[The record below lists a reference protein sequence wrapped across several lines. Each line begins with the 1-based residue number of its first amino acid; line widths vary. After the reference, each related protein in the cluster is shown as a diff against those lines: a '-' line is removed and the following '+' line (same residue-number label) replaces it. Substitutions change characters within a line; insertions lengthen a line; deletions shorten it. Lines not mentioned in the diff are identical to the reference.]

1 MMKESVQVKVHQA
14 EMLRQN
20 RVRPGMLIDRK
31 KLCGACL
38 LLMLVIPGC
47 TVGPDYRRPKV
58 QIPTDFH
65 AATVSKDQAPLVD
78 TKWWDLFN
86 DPQLNALIRLALDQ
100 NKDLKLAVARV
111 DAARAQL
118 GIVGAGRYP
127 QVAAGASATGTLGS
141 ETGARPVPEG
151 QDRTTS
157 LFRAGFAFAWEIDL
171 WGKYRRAT
179 EAAQAQ
185 LLATEE
191 VRQAVAISLVSTV
204 AQTYLQLR
212 ELDLELQITK
222 STLVTRQE
230 TARIVGVLYR
240 NGLVNELDLSQ
251 AEGAVA
257 ATAAALPDIERAIA
271 QTENALSVLAGQ
283 YPGPVARGF
292 ELKEFTVPPE
302 VPAGL
307 PSTLIERRPDI
318 RSAEQILIAS
328 NAQIGV
334 ARAAYFPSISL
345 TGPMGTES
353 TQLSGLFTGMSGFY
367 QFPLKIAQPLFT
379 AGAIKSSVKAAEAL
393 RQESLIQYEQVIQ
406 QSFREVEDAL
416 VAHRKARESL
426 GHQQAYVAA
435 FRRASQVAE
444 SRFRSGLSSY
454 LPVLDSQRELYS
466 AQLGEARIRLAQI
479 VAVTQLYKAL
489 GGGF

>member
-1 MMKESVQVKVHQA
+1 MW
-14 EMLRQN
+14 
-20 RVRPGMLIDRK
+20 IDGK
-31 KLCGACL
+31 ILYGACL
-38 LLMLVIPGC
+38 ILLMALTGC
-47 TVGPDYRRPKV
+47 MVGPDYKRPKV
-58 QIPTDFH
+58 EIPADYR
-65 AATVSKDQAPLVD
+65 AATVAKDQAPLVD
-78 TKWWDLFN
+78 TKWWDLFK
-86 DPQLNALIRLALDQ
+86 DPQMQALIRLALDQ
-100 NKDLKLAVARV
+100 NKDLRLAVARV

-127 QVAAGASATGTLGS
+127 QVGAGADATATLGS
-141 ETGARPVPEG
+141 ETGARPVPAGE
-151 QDRTTS
+151 DRAAH
-157 LFRAGFAFAWEIDL
+157 LYRVGFIFAWEVDL

-191 VRQAVAISLVSTV
+191 VRQAVAISLVSSV
-204 AQTYLQLR
+204 AQAYLQLR

-222 STLVTRQE
+222 STLATRQE

-240 NGLVNELDLSQ
+240 NGLTNELDLRQ

-257 ATAAALPDIERAIA
+257 ATAAALPDLERVIA
-271 QTENALSVLAGQ
+271 QSENALSLLLGQ
-283 YPGPVARGF
+283 YPGPIARGF
-292 ELKEFTVPPE
+292 ELKDFTVPPD

-307 PSTLIERRPDI
+307 PSSLIERRPDI

-334 ARAAYFPSISL
+334 AKAAYFPAISL

-353 TQLSGLFTGMSGFY
+353 TQLSGLFGAGSAFY

-393 RQESLIQYEQVIQ
+393 RQQSLIQYEQVIQ
-406 QSFREVEDAL
+406 QAFREVEDSL
-416 VAHRKARESL
+416 VAHRRARESL
-426 GHQQAYVAA
+426 AQQEAYVAA

-444 SRFRSGLSSY
+444 SRFRNGLSDF

-466 AQLGEARIRLAQI
+466 AQLGEARIRLAQA

>member
-1 MMKESVQVKVHQA
+1 MNESDRNTRQRA
-14 EMLRQN
+14 RIWLRQHS
-20 RVRPGMLIDRK
+20 
-31 KLCGACL
+31 LCRACL
-38 LLMLVIPGC
+38 VLTLTLTSC
-47 TVGPDYRRPKV
+47 TVGPNYKRPKV
-58 QIPTDFH
+58 EMPGDYR
-65 AATVSKDQAPLVD
+65 AATVSQDQAPLVD
-78 TKWWDLFN
+78 TKWWDVFK
-86 DPQLNALIRLALDQ
+86 DPQLQALIRLALDQ
-100 NKDLKLAVARV
+100 NKDLGVAVARV

-127 QVAAGASATGTLGS
+127 RIGAAASATNTLGS
-141 ETGARPVPEG
+141 ETGARPVPAGE
-151 QDRTTS
+151 DRIAH
-157 LFRAGFAFAWEIDL
+157 LYRVGFTFAWEVDL

-179 EAAQAQ
+179 EAARAE

-191 VRQAVAISLVSTV
+191 VRQAVAISLVSSV

-212 ELDLELQITK
+212 ELDLELQITR
-222 STLVTRQE
+222 STIATRQE

-240 NGLVNELDLSQ
+240 NGLTNELDLRQ

-257 ATAAALPDIERAIA
+257 AAAAALPDLERAIA
-271 QTENALSVLAGQ
+271 QTENALSILVGQ
-283 YPGPVARGF
+283 YPGPIARGF
-292 ELKEFTVPPE
+292 ELKDFTVPPD

-307 PSTLIERRPDI
+307 PSSLIERRPDV

-334 ARAAYFPSISL
+334 AKAAYFPAISL
-345 TGPMGTES
+345 TGPVGTES
-353 TQLSGLFTGMSGFY
+353 TQLSGLFGSGSTFY

-393 RQESLIQYEQVIQ
+393 RQQSLIQYEQVIQ

-426 GHQQAYVAA
+426 VQQEAYVAA
-435 FRRASQVAE
+435 FQRASQVAE
-444 SRFRSGLSSY
+444 SRFRSGLSNF

-466 AQLGEARIRLAQI
+466 AQLGEARIRLAQV

>member
-1 MMKESVQVKVHQA
+1 MLMEGMKLFGA
-14 EMLRQN
+14 
-20 RVRPGMLIDRK
+20 GLI
-31 KLCGACL
+31 
-38 LLMLVIPGC
+38 LMLALAGC
-47 TVGPDYRRPKV
+47 TVGPKYRRPQV
-58 QIPTDFH
+58 EVPADYR
-65 AATVSKDQAPLVD
+65 AATVAKEQTPLVD
-78 TKWWDLFN
+78 TKWWDLFK
-86 DPQLNALIRLALDQ
+86 DPQLHALIRLALDQ
-100 NKDLKLAVARV
+100 NKDLRLAVARV
-111 DAARAQL
+111 DGARAQL
-118 GIVGAGRYP
+118 GMVGAGRYP
-127 QVAAGASATGTLGS
+127 QVGAGASATGTLGS

-151 QDRTTS
+151 ADRRTQ
-157 LFRAGFAFAWEIDL
+157 LYRAGFAFAWEIDL

-179 EAAQAQ
+179 EAARAQ

-191 VRQAVAISLVSTV
+191 VRQAIAISLVSSV

-212 ELDLELQITK
+212 ELDLELQITR
-222 STLVTRQE
+222 STLATRQE

-240 NGLVNELDLSQ
+240 NGLTNELDLRQ

-257 ATAAALPDIERAIA
+257 AAAAALPDLERAIA
-271 QTENALSVLAGQ
+271 QTENALSILAGQ
-283 YPGPVARGF
+283 YPGPIARGF
-292 ELKEFTVPPE
+292 ELKDFTVPPD

-307 PSTLIERRPDI
+307 PSSLIERRPDI

-334 ARAAYFPSISL
+334 AKAAYFPSISL
-345 TGPMGTES
+345 TGPLGTES
-353 TQLSGLFTGMSGFY
+353 TQLSGLFTGGSGFY
-367 QFPLKIAQPLFT
+367 QFPLKIAQPLF
-379 AGAIKSSVKAAEAL
+379 AGGAIKSSVKAAEAL
-393 RQESLIQYEQVIQ
+393 RQQSLIQYEQVIQ

-426 GHQQAYVAA
+426 AQQEAYVAA

-444 SRFRSGLSSY
+444 SRFRSGLSNF

-466 AQLGEARIRLAQI
+466 AQLGEARIRLAQV